1 MSLTSESDRYLFAA
15 EVHYFRFDPDQWA
28 GALRCVKSA
37 GMNAVSIYVPWNW
50 HEWESGAFD
59 FMGESHPRR
68 DLLGFLELCRDVGL
82 PVIFRP
88 GPWIL
93 SEWQHGGIPDWLLRS
108 NPEVLALDAMNR
120 PPDLEMLYPPVT
132 YLHPLFLERARTWY
146 RALVPILESHKD
158 QLIGFQID
166 DELHYGWGIRCGDPL
181 FVDYNPV
188 VVGTGSEPG
197 LYQLWLGERYGDIA
211 ALNERYA
218 SRYDAFEEVQA
229 PRTVPGSLL
238 DLPRFMDWHYAKE
251 AMANRFAEVLYDEI
265 VEACAGM
272 PISVLSPYMTPY
284 GVRRFAD
291 YFAKRKKP
299 IRISGQCYP
308 TLYGTGGFAEE
319 SAGHVAALVQ
329 LSRDWQSGTGHPTI
343 SAESQSAM
351 SFHLPPAALETYY
364 ALQLG
369 QGVDGMSLYMM
380 VGGDNPAAF
389 GMNTGSSYD
398 VSAPIAADGAKR
410 PHLEV
415 IERTGRLLET
425 HGERIHQTQPL
436 VDIAVGYY
444 GPYETA
450 SLQGDT
456 LAMGSRQ
463 HYADVLSQ
471 GFGLGTGAIA
481 RGGGIFSLLTAAGY
495 SYAMVDLERASL
507 EDLLKYPQIWCLG
520 LDFMAEAVQRKLR
533 AYVEGGGDL
542 VLLPQVPMVDDDFRP
557 TTVLQ
562 DLFAPPVRAEASI
575 RGGSFRTPWHLVTVG
590 DVRALPVPDTVDS
603 FDLRG
608 LPGAEPLAVDERRG
622 GVCGY
627 RVERGT
633 GSATVLGF
641 KPRYGWSAHD
651 LHRRF
656 IRAIVARAGI
666 TPWAAAE
673 EGELLVAERAG
684 DDGGYLFVVNATR
697 WPVASRIR
705 YWDPATGSSATM
717 PIVAEHVSLPD
728 QGGLVLPFNLPV
740 PGSDAVIVHA
750 SSQVQAFEQRDGR
763 YELTLYGAAG
773 TPGEVALRYSTPA
786 SVSSPDVAVESTRSG
801 GLLIATYRHPTSE
814 FRLVAKL

>member
-1 MSLTSESDRYLFAA
+1 MPLTPESDTYLFAA
-15 EVHYFRFDPDQWA
+15 EVHYFRFDPDRWA
-28 GALRCVKSA
+28 AALRDVQAA

-50 HEWESGAFD
+50 HEWEPEVFD
-59 FMGESHPRR
+59 FAGASHPRR
-68 DLLGFLELCRDVGL
+68 NLLGFLDLCGDVGL

-108 NPEVLALDAMNR
+108 NPEVLALDAANR

-146 RALVPILESHKD
+146 RALVPILQSHRA

-188 VVGTGSEPG
+188 VVGSGSKPG
-197 LYQLWLGERYGDIA
+197 LYQGWLADRYGEIA
-211 ALNERYA
+211 RLNERYGA
-218 SRYDAFEEVQA
+218 RYDAFAEVQA
-229 PRTVPGSLL
+229 PRTVPGSLT

-265 VEACAGM
+265 AEACAGM

-291 YFAKRKKP
+291 YFAERKKP

-319 SAGHVAALVQ
+319 SAGHVAALIQ
-329 LSRDWQSGTGHPTI
+329 LSRDWQSGTGHATI

-351 SFHLPPAALETYY
+351 SFHLPPAALEVFY

-398 VSAPIAADGAKR
+398 VSAPIAADGAHR

-425 HGERIHQTQPL
+425 HGERIHRTQPL
-436 VDIAVGYY
+436 VDLAVGYY

-463 HYADVLSQ
+463 HYGDVLSQ
-471 GFGLGTGAIA
+471 AFGLGTGAIA

-507 EDLLKYPQIWCLG
+507 DDVLQHRQLWCLG
-520 LDFMAEAVQRKLR
+520 LDFMAEAVQRKLL
-533 AYVEGGGDL
+533 AYVEGGGNL
-542 VLLPQVPMVDDDFRP
+542 VLLPQVPTVDENFRP
-557 TTVLQ
+557 TTVLHG
-562 DLFAPPVRAEASI
+562 LLAPPVRTETSI
-575 RGGSFRTPWHLVTVG
+575 RGGSFRTPWHLVTVD
-590 DVRALPVPDTVDS
+590 DVRGMPVPDTVDS
-603 FDLRG
+603 FDISA
-608 LPGAEPLAVDERRG
+608 LPGAEPIAVDERRG

-627 RVERGT
+627 RVELGR

-656 IRAIVARAGI
+656 IRTITSRVGI
-666 TPWAAAE
+666 TRWAAAE
-673 EGELLVAERAG
+673 DGELLVAERAG
-684 DDGGYLFVVNATR
+684 AEGGYLFVVNATR
-697 WPVASRIR
+697 WPAASRIR
-705 YWDPATGSSATM
+705 YWDPATRSEATM
-717 PIVAEHVSLPD
+717 PIVAEHLSLPD
-728 QGGLVLPFNLPV
+728 QGGLVLPFNLPI

-750 SSQVQAFEQRDGR
+750 SSQVQSLDHRDGR

-773 TPGEVALRYSTPA
+773 TPGEVALRCSDHA
-786 SVSSPDVAVESTRSG
+786 SVSSPDVTVESTRVG
-801 GLLIATYRHPTSE
+801 ELLVATYRHQTTE
-814 FRLVAKL
+814 FKLVAKV